1 MRPTSKVSWS
11 SLGHHLSARMLSSAL
26 AARTLAQDLPSDR
39 GQHRLCT
46 PATAFISTCNAEG
59 SLCLQV
65 RPNILELQL
74 QGRSKVNPHYLES
87 YRTALQAAM
96 LLPFGR
102 RGTPHDR
109 AGVLSLGQQPVL
121 RAVLAAEGC
130 AAVLHPVPELQDCSA
145 MCLTTFPEVHPG
157 F

>member
-1 MRPTSKVSWS
+1 MHT
-11 SLGHHLSARMLSSAL
+11 G
-26 AARTLAQDLPSDR
+26 
-39 GQHRLCT
+39 HRLHQHYC
-46 PATAFISTCNAEG
+46 STEG
-59 SLCLQV
+59 RLCGQV

-109 AGVLSLGQQPVL
+109 AGVLSLGQHPVL

-145 MCLTTFPEVHPG
+145 MCLATFPEVHPG
-157 F
+157 Y